1 MQTNLLCYSDADK
14 RKARIELSKIRAD
27 IYDKAEYSA
36 LLCNGI
42 ATSDDYKNTDI
53 LLLYFPTRSE
63 PDLTPLAEIAWH
75 DGKQVAFPISRTD
88 SLTLDFRV
96 VSSLDELCEGAYG
109 IREPDG
115 DAEET
120 IVTDRT
126 LCVVPALAI
135 DRDGYRLGYGKG
147 YYDRFLA
154 SFCGLSIGIV
164 FSDFLVGELPHG
176 KYDIATDMII
186 TEGGVI
192 VPDEDTLT
200 F

>member
-36 LLCNGI
+36 RLCNGI
-42 ATSDDYKNTDI
+42 ATSDDYKNADI

-120 IVTDRT
+120 IVTERT

-147 YYDRFLA
+147 YYDRFL
-154 SFCGLSIGIV
+154 STFKGRS
-164 FSDFLVGELPHG
+164 LVAIHSSLVCERLPRLDT
-176 KYDIATDMII
+176 DIPIKTLI
-186 TEGGVI
+186 TETGAI
-192 VPDEDTLT
+192 RLR
-200 F
+200 